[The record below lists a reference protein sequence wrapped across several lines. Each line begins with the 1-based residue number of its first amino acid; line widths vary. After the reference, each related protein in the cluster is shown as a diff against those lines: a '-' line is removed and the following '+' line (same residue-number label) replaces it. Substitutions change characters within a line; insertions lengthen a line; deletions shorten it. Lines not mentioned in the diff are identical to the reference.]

1 MNRIAKKLERLNSIR
16 LQTGITGDLY
26 KNISDDCATYCE
38 EKIMEMHP
46 SITQLIEGI
55 GDDVLT
61 DMILQFLT
69 DFLADYVDEDTLAS
83 TNINLLAEQLVVTMH
98 EY

>member
-26 KNISDDCATYCE
+26 KKISDDCTTYCE

-46 SITQLIEGI
+46 SIVQLVEGI
-55 GDDVLT
+55 DDDVFT

-83 TNINLLAEQLVVTMH
+83 TNINLLAARLAVTMLD
-98 EY
+98 E